1 MTQESIAKLIERYM
15 DGDTTKSEEQ
25 ALREYFNTA
34 GDSIPDEWEPLR
46 AIFAFV
52 TTERKETAT
61 SQTAHQPERHK
72 HQAGRTLHRVMM
84 YVCPAAA
91 AAMLVFGIVKHRPA
105 TAINHVVIDGIEYTD
120 NDLAM
125 QEAEQALKLV
135 SSTDDD
141 PFEALKMM
149 SR

>member
-1 MTQESIAKLIERYM
+1 
-15 DGDTTKSEEQ
+15 
-25 ALREYFNTA
+25 
-34 GDSIPDEWEPLR
+34 
-46 AIFAFV
+46 
-52 TTERKETAT
+52 
-61 SQTAHQPERHK
+61 
-72 HQAGRTLHRVMM
+72 MM

-91 AAMLVFGIVKHRPA
+91 AAMLVFGIVRHRPA

>member
-1 MTQESIAKLIERYM
+1 
-15 DGDTTKSEEQ
+15 
-25 ALREYFNTA
+25 
-34 GDSIPDEWEPLR
+34 
-46 AIFAFV
+46 
-52 TTERKETAT
+52 
-61 SQTAHQPERHK
+61 
-72 HQAGRTLHRVMM
+72 
-84 YVCPAAA
+84 
-91 AAMLVFGIVKHRPA
+91 
-105 TAINHVVIDGIEYTD
+105 VVIDGIEYTD